1 MKKIIAEFL
10 KIALIVGTTFALFW
24 LYDCT
29 RHQPTPVQGKEEVV
43 RKTHTE
49 RIDTVVIHDTVQVR
63 TKPKTVVKWVLP
75 ELSNSFRYNPCDSV
89 NVQTDTVTLDGAKIA
104 ITDTIISNSINARSI
119 LLVTSKPEITRTIH
133 DSIFSLRVDTVII
146 KQRKTFRLCAA
157 CFGAGVL
164 VGSVIR

>member
-1 MKKIIAEFL
+1 MKKLTAEFL
-10 KIALIVGTTFALFW
+10 IALIVGATFTLFW

-29 RHQPTPVQGKEEVV
+29 RHRPTPVQGKEEVV
-43 RKTHTE
+43 HQTRTE
-49 RIDTVVIHDTVQVR
+49 RIDTVMIHDTIHVR
-63 TKPKTVVKWVLP
+63 TKPKTIVKWLNTNSKPVL
-75 ELSNSFRYNPCDSV
+75 CDSV

-104 ITDTIISNSINARSI
+104 ITDTIISNSINARS
-119 LLVTSKPEITRTIH
+119 LLLLTSKPEITRIIH

-164 VGSVIR
+164 S